1 MFLHGIFPPITT
13 PFYPDG
19 RVYLKKLEHNVERYS
34 KTPASGLAVLGSTG
48 EAIMLS
54 DEERRDVLAV
64 ARKACAPNKVLI
76 AGTGAE
82 SAYETLRLT
91 EYAAALGY
99 DVALV
104 RTPHFYRPQ
113 MQPPNLLT
121 FYRTVADR
129 SPIPL
134 LIYSVPVF
142 TNYDMPEELI
152 VELAAHPNIIGIK
165 ESSGDVEKVRRLA
178 VATQHIKRAAT
189 VTETF
194 SAVTPR
200 MLKAAKPEPPGNGIE
215 LVPVGALA
223 PVSNENSGASLR
235 PPGDEPVT
243 PSASRT
249 PGPGIL
255 PLRSSAHAA
264 PSSSTAISNLAG
276 LKTRQKEVGFQILA
290 GTAQRLHP
298 CLDAGAVGGVLAFST
313 SAPTACYE
321 IYAAWKEGDP
331 ELARLKQE
339 RIAKAATRV
348 ASQIGI
354 PGTKYALDLNGYYGG
369 PPRLPL
375 LPLTA
380 DLKKEVEQLM
390 SDIHN

>member
-1 MFLHGIFPPITT
+1 MLLHGIIPPITT

-19 RVYLKKLEHNVERYS
+19 RVYLKKLEHNVDRYS
-34 KTPASGLAVLGSTG
+34 KTPAAGVVVLGSTG

-54 DEERRDVLAV
+54 DEERREVLAV
-64 ARKACAPNKVLI
+64 AREACAPHKVLI

-82 SAYETLRLT
+82 SAVETLRLT
-91 EYAAALGY
+91 EYAAELGY

-113 MQPPNLLT
+113 MQPANLLT
-121 FYRTVADR
+121 FFRTVADR
-129 SPIPL
+129 SPIPV

-152 VELAAHPNIIGIK
+152 VELASHPNIIGIK
-165 ESSGDVEKVRRLA
+165 ESSGDVEKIRRLA
-178 VATQHIKRAAT
+178 VATKHVKRAVT

-194 SAVTPR
+194 AAVTPR
-200 MLKAAKPEPPGNGIE
+200 MLKAAMQQPESSTE
-215 LVPVGALA
+215 LISVGALA
-223 PVSNENSGASLR
+223 AGSSG
-235 PPGDEPVT
+235 
-243 PSASRT
+243 
-249 PGPGIL
+249 
-255 PLRSSAHAA
+255 SSAARAA
-264 PSSSTAISNLAG
+264 QSNDAHPARLEAVPSRASSSAVTVLGG

-313 SAPTACYE
+313 AAPTACYE
-321 IYAAWKEGDP
+321 IYAAWKEGDA

-380 DLKKEVEQLM
+380 DLKTEVEQLM
-390 SDIHN
+390 SDIRN